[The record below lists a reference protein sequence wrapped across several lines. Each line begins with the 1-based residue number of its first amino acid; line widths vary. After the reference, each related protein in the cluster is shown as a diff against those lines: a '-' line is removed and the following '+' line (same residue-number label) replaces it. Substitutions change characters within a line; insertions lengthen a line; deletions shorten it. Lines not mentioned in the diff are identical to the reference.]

1 MKSFKNF
8 FFKIFNIINN
18 NKKIFFVN
26 SKKNFSLKLSKY
38 NFLVVSFKNKF
49 FFKVIFFLLKNKI
62 KFKKNF
68 FLIYENKKHFH
79 GKYLIPMWSESNKY
93 SFFYKIINW
102 IATLVF
108 LKNFNKLKYIIITLE
123 KNDAR
128 N

>member
-1 MKSFKNF
+1 
-8 FFKIFNIINN
+8 
-18 NKKIFFVN
+18 
-26 SKKNFSLKLSKY
+26 
-38 NFLVVSFKNKF
+38 
-49 FFKVIFFLLKNKI
+49 
-62 KFKKNF
+62 
-68 FLIYENKKHFH
+68 
-79 GKYLIPMWSESNKY
+79 MWSESNKY

>member
-49 FFKVIFFLLKNKI
+49 FFKVIFF
-62 KFKKNF
+62 
-68 FLIYENKKHFH
+68 Y
-79 GKYLIPMWSESNKY
+79 
-93 SFFYKIINW
+93 
-102 IATLVF
+102 
-108 LKNFNKLKYIIITLE
+108 
-123 KNDAR
+123 
-128 N
+128 